1 MKGNIDMKIIVTGS
15 MAYDRIMEFPGGFS
29 EHIFPEKIENL
40 NVCFTVNGMKERF
53 GGTAGNIAYA
63 LKLMGESPEISAV
76 IGQDHG
82 KYMEWF
88 AQNRISTD
96 MIRVMKGDFTA
107 CAYVTTDKSG
117 NQITVF
123 NIGAMNHSSCLN
135 FDSLDPNDTFLIVSP
150 GNLDDMINY
159 PRLCKEKGIDYIFD
173 PGQQLPVIPPEDLKK
188 SIDGCRILISN
199 EYELDMIMNLTGF
212 NKSTLLECTDTIIMT
227 RGESGSRIITAKGE
241 TDIPVVKADR
251 VLDPTGAG
259 DSFRGGLISGLVR
272 GIDLEKSAIMGSVCA
287 SFSVEGY
294 GTQEYSF
301 TPEEFRK
308 RLDVICDNTLPP
320 EFDFIK

>member
-1 MKGNIDMKIIVTGS
+1 MKIIVTGS

-29 EHIFPEKIENL
+29 EHIIPDKIDNL
-40 NVCFTVNGMKERF
+40 NVCFTVNGMKEKF

-63 LKLMGESPEISAV
+63 LKLMDEAPEISAA

-82 KYMEWF
+82 KYIKWF
-88 AQNRISTD
+88 AQNGISTD
-96 MIRVMKGDFTA
+96 MIKIMKDDFTA
-107 CAYVTTDKSG
+107 CAFITTDKSG

-123 NIGAMNHSSCLN
+123 NIGAMNNSSCLD
-135 FDSLDPNDTFLIVSP
+135 FDSLDPNDTILIVSP

-173 PGQQLPVIPPEDLKK
+173 PGQQLPVIPPEDLKN

-199 EYELDMIMNLTGF
+199 EYELEMIMNLTGQD
-212 NKSTLLECTDTIIMT
+212 KDALLGCTKTIIMT
-227 RGESGSRIITAKGE
+227 RGELGSRIITAEGE
-241 TDIPVVKADR
+241 IDIPVVKAGK

-259 DSFRGGLISGLVR
+259 DSFRGGLISGIAR
-272 GIDLEKSAIMGSVCA
+272 GMDIEKSALLGSVCA

-301 TPEEFRK
+301 STEEFEK
-308 RLDVICDNTLPP
+308 RLNEI
-320 EFDFIK
+320 

>member
-1 MKGNIDMKIIVTGS
+1 

-29 EHIFPEKIENL
+29 EHILPDKIDSL

-63 LKLMGESPEISAV
+63 LRLMGETPEISAT

-82 KYMEWF
+82 KYMEWLNKNNIST
-88 AQNRISTD
+88 NRIK
-96 MIRVMKGDFTA
+96 VMRDDFTA
-107 CAYVTTDKSG
+107 CGFITTDKSG

-123 NIGAMNHSSCLN
+123 NIGAMNNSSCLD
-135 FDSLDPNDTFLIVSP
+135 FDTLIPHETILIVSP

-188 SIDGCRILISN
+188 SIEGCRILISN
-199 EYELDMIMNLTGF
+199 EYELEMIMNLTGL
-212 NKSTLLECTDTIIMT
+212 NKDALLECTETIIMT
-227 RGESGSRIITAKGE
+227 RGELGSRIMTPGKE
-241 TDIPVVKADR
+241 TDIPAVRAEKTV
-251 VLDPTGAG
+251 DPTGAG
-259 DSFRGGLISGLVR
+259 DAFRGGLISGLVR
-272 GIDLEKSAIMGSVCA
+272 GLDMEKSALMGSVCA

-301 TPEEFRK
+301 SREEFRK
-308 RLDVICDNTLPP
+308 RLGEILG
-320 EFDFIK
+320 

>member
-1 MKGNIDMKIIVTGS
+1 MKIIVTGS

-29 EHIFPEKIENL
+29 EHILPEKIDNL
-40 NVCFTVNGMKERF
+40 NVCFTVNGMNERF

-63 LKLMGESPEISAV
+63 LRLMGENPEISAV

-82 KYMEWF
+82 KYMDWL
-88 AQNRISTD
+88 AKKGISTD
-96 MIRVMKGDFTA
+96 MIRVMKDDFTA
-107 CAYVTTDKSG
+107 CAFVTTDKSG

-135 FDSLDPNDTFLIVSP
+135 FDTLDPNDTILIVSP

-159 PRLCKEKGIDYIFD
+159 PRLCKEKEIDYIFD
-173 PGQQLPVIPPEDLKK
+173 PGQQLPIIPPGDLKK
-188 SIDGCRILISN
+188 SIDGCRILMSN
-199 EYELDMIMNLTGF
+199 EYELDMIMNLTGL
-212 NKSTLLECTDTIIMT
+212 NKNSLLQCTDTIIMT
-227 RGESGSRIITAKGE
+227 KGESGSRIITAEGE
-241 TDIPVVKADR
+241 TEIPVVKADR

-272 GIDLEKSAIMGSVCA
+272 GMDLEKSAIMGSVCA

-301 TPEEFRK
+301 SREQFEK
-308 RLDVICDNTLPP
+308 RLNKVTD
-320 EFDFIK
+320 

>member
-1 MKGNIDMKIIVTGS
+1 MKIIVTGS

-29 EHIFPEKIENL
+29 EHIIPEKIDNL

-63 LKLMGESPEISAV
+63 LKLMGETPEISAA
-76 IGQDHG
+76 IGQDHS

-88 AQNRISTD
+88 SQNGISTD
-96 MIRVMKGDFTA
+96 MLMVIKDEFTA
-107 CAYVTTDKSG
+107 GAFITTDKTG

-123 NIGAMNHSSCLN
+123 NIGAMNNSSCLD
-135 FDSLDPNDTFLIVSP
+135 FDTLDPDETILIVSP

-173 PGQQLPVIPPEDLKK
+173 PGQQLPIIPPGALKK
-188 SIDGCRILISN
+188 SIEGCRILISN
-199 EYELDMIMNLTGF
+199 EYELDMIMNLTGLD
-212 NKSTLLECTDTIIMT
+212 KGALLECTKTIIMT
-227 RGESGSRIITAKGE
+227 MGDLGSRIITQEGE
-241 TDIPVVKADR
+241 IDIPVVKADR

-272 GIDLEKSAIMGSVCA
+272 GMDLEKSAILGSVCA

-301 TPEEFRK
+301 SSEDFEK
-308 RLDVICDNTLPP
+308 RLQEVTG
-320 EFDFIK
+320 

>member
-29 EHIFPEKIENL
+29 EHILPDKIDNL
-40 NVCFTVNGMKERF
+40 NVCFTVNGVKERF

-63 LKLMGESPEISAV
+63 LKLMGERPEISAA

-82 KYMEWF
+82 KYMEWLKK
-88 AQNRISTD
+88 NNISTE
-96 MIRVMKGDFTA
+96 MIRVMKDDFTA
-107 CAYVTTDKSG
+107 CGFITTDNKG

-123 NIGAMNHSSCLN
+123 NIGAMNNSSCLD
-135 FDSLDPNDTFLIVSP
+135 FDALDPDETILIVSP
-150 GNLDDMINY
+150 GNLDDMTNY

-173 PGQQLPVIPPEDLKK
+173 PGQQLPVIPPEELKK
-188 SIDGCRILISN
+188 SIEGCRILISN
-199 EYELDMIMNLTGF
+199 EYELELIMNLTGLD
-212 NKSTLLECTDTIIMT
+212 KGALLECTETIIMT
-227 RGESGSRIITAKGE
+227 RGDLGSRIITAQGE
-241 TDIPVVKADR
+241 TDVPVVKTAKMM
-251 VLDPTGAG
+251 DPTGAG
-259 DSFRGGLISGLVR
+259 DSFRGGLVSGLVR
-272 GIDLEKSAIMGSVCA
+272 GMDIETSALMGSVCA

>member
-1 MKGNIDMKIIVTGS
+1 MKIIITGS
-15 MAYDRIMEFPGGFS
+15 MAYDRIMEFPGGFP
-29 EHIFPEKIENL
+29 EHILPDKIDNL
-40 NVCFTVNGMKERF
+40 NVCFTVNGMKEKF

-63 LKLMGESPEISAV
+63 LKLMGENPEISAA

-82 KYMEWF
+82 KYMEWL
-88 AQNRISTD
+88 AKNNISTD
-96 MIRVMKGDFTA
+96 MIKVMKDDFTA
-107 CAYVTTDKSG
+107 CAFITTDKSG

-123 NIGAMNHSSCLN
+123 NIGAMNNSSRLD
-135 FDSLDPNDTFLIVSP
+135 FDTLDPNDTILIVSP
-150 GNLDDMINY
+150 GNLDDMVNY

-199 EYELDMIMNLTGF
+199 EYELDLIMNLTGLDID
-212 NKSTLLECTDTIIMT
+212 TLLGCTNTIIMT
-227 RGESGSRIITAKGE
+227 RGELGSRIITAKGE
-241 TDIPVVKADR
+241 TDVPAVMANQ

-272 GIDLEKSAIMGSVCA
+272 DKDIEESAILGSVCA
-287 SFSVEGY
+287 SFSVECY

-301 TPEEFRK
+301 SSEEFK
-308 RLDVICDNTLPP
+308 IRLREVAV
-320 EFDFIK
+320 

>member
-1 MKGNIDMKIIVTGS
+1 MKIIVTGS
-15 MAYDRIMEFPGGFS
+15 IAYDRIMEFPGIFS
-29 EHIFPEKIENL
+29 DHILADKIDNL
-40 NVCFTVNGMKERF
+40 NVCFTVNGMLERF

-63 LKLMGESPEISAV
+63 LKLMGEAPHISAA

-82 KYMEWF
+82 KYIEWLTK
-88 AQNRISTD
+88 NKISTD
-96 MIRVMKGDFTA
+96 MIRVMEDDFTA
-107 CAYVTTDKSG
+107 CAFITTDISG

-123 NIGAMNHSSCLN
+123 NIGAMNNSSCLD
-135 FDSLDPNDTFLIVSP
+135 FDSLEPDGTILTVSP

-173 PGQQLPVIPPEDLKK
+173 PGQQLPVIPTEDLKR

-199 EYELDMIMNLTGF
+199 EYELDMIMNLTGMDRG
-212 NKSTLLECTDTIIMT
+212 KLLRCTKTIIIT
-227 RGESGSRIITAKGE
+227 RGEYGSRIITAEGE
-241 TDIPVVKADR
+241 TDIPAVRADK

-272 GIDLEKSAIMGSVCA
+272 GMDINKSAMLGSVCA
-287 SFSVEGY
+287 SFSVEVY

-301 TPEEFRK
+301 SREEFEK
-308 RLDVICDNTLPP
+308 RLTRVN
-320 EFDFIK
+320 